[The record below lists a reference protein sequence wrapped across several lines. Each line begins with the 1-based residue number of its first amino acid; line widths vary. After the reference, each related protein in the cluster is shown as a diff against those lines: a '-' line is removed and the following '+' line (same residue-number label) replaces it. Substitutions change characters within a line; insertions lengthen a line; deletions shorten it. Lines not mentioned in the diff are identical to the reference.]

1 MATTAAT
8 AGTAATPFAFPSTYN
23 FPPFFTPQ
31 PNSTTRHSQLQ
42 KWSSLIQSWCRHHR
56 TYRLSLVDA
65 VDSPLFH
72 NAALRKRLDLA
83 EARAVVDW
91 MTKKEE
97 EGGGGQRA
105 EWIEGAA
112 AGGNTAPKS
121 VAWIWWRRPE
131 EWADVLVDWI
141 DVTGQRGVVLT
152 VFELVQ
158 GEATVSQGRSLITQT
173 GSTENGR
180 ADHLAEF
187 HGMDNDAMM
196 KALNVLVKRGKASV
210 FGNEGEEGVKFF

>member
-1 MATTAAT
+1 MATSIATTAT
-8 AGTAATPFAFPSTYN
+8 TTSFTFPSTYN

-72 NAALRKRLDLA
+72 NAALHKRLDLA
-83 EARAVVDW
+83 EARVVVDW

-105 EWIEGAA
+105 EWIESAS
-112 AGGNTAPKS
+112 AGGNTIPKS

-141 DVTGQRGVVLT
+141 DATGQRGVVLT

-158 GEATVSQGRSLITQT
+158 GEATVSQGEFFACL
-173 GSTENGR
+173 
-180 ADHLAEF
+180 HLCDDAET
-187 HGMDNDAMM
+187 
-196 KALNVLVKRGKASV
+196 
-210 FGNEGEEGVKFF
+210 

>member
-1 MATTAAT
+1 MATSTAPT
-8 AGTAATPFAFPSTYN
+8 TTTTPFTFPPTYN

-56 TYRLSLVDA
+56 TYRISLVDA
-65 VDSPLFH
+65 IDSPLFH

-105 EWIEGAA
+105 EWIEGAS
-112 AGGNTAPKS
+112 AGGNAVPKS

-141 DVTGQRGVVLT
+141 DATGQRGVVLT

-158 GEATVSQGRSLITQT
+158 GEATVSQGWSLHARL
-173 GSTENGR
+173 S
-180 ADHLAEF
+180 LW
-187 HGMDNDAMM
+187 
-196 KALNVLVKRGKASV
+196 KSLC
-210 FGNEGEEGVKFF
+210 

>member
-1 MATTAAT
+1 MSTSAA
-8 AGTAATPFAFPSTYN
+8 ASAAPSTSFVFPSTYN

-56 TYRLSLVDA
+56 IYRLSVVEA
-65 VDSPLFH
+65 IDSPLFH
-72 NAALRKRLDLA
+72 NASLRKRLDLA
-83 EARAVVDW
+83 EARAIVDW

-105 EWIEGAA
+105 EWIDGFS
-112 AGGNTAPKS
+112 AGSSAKGKNA
-121 VAWIWWRRPE
+121 AWIWWRRPE
-131 EWADVLVDWI
+131 EWADVLLDWI

-158 GEATVSQGRSLITQT
+158 GEATVSQGSFWF
-173 GSTENGR
+173 S
-180 ADHLAEF
+180 
-187 HGMDNDAMM
+187 
-196 KALNVLVKRGKASV
+196 
-210 FGNEGEEGVKFF
+210 FFFFAC

>member
-1 MATTAAT
+1 MATTT
-8 AGTAATPFAFPSTYN
+8 ATAATTTPFPFPSTYN

-56 TYRLSLVDA
+56 NYRLSLVEA

-105 EWIEGAA
+105 EWIE

-141 DVTGQRGVVLT
+141 DATGQRGVVLT

-158 GEATVSQGRSLITQT
+158 GEATVSQGEILLVSIGLM
-173 GSTENGR
+173 ECGR
-180 ADHLAEF
+180 ANCLQSSM
-187 HGMDNDAMM
+187 GWTTM
-196 KALNVLVKRGKASV
+196 S
-210 FGNEGEEGVKFF
+210 

>member
-1 MATTAAT
+1 MATTTAT
-8 AGTAATPFAFPSTYN
+8 ATTSTPFPFPSTYN

-56 TYRLSLVDA
+56 TYRLSLVEA

-105 EWIEGAA
+105 EWIEGAS
-112 AGGNTAPKS
+112 AGGSMAPKS

-141 DVTGQRGVVLT
+141 DATGQRGVVLT

-158 GEATVSQGRSLITQT
+158 GEATVSQGEILLVQV
-173 GSTENGR
+173 GLMGYGR
-180 ADHLAEF
+180 ANCLQSS
-187 HGMDNDAMM
+187 MVWTTM
-196 KALNVLVKRGKASV
+196 SC
-210 FGNEGEEGVKFF
+210 